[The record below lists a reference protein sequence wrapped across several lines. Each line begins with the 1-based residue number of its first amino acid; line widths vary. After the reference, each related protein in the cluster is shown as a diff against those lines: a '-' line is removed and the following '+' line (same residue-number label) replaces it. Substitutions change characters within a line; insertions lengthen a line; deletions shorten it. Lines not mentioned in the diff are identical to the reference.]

1 VANTSL
7 PIQNVQELTWCVETL
22 ECYGLQK
29 CSDYP
34 QTCRTAMAGIE
45 IETGGSPTNPAW
57 QATNSVTDCGQH
69 AVVVSD
75 ASPGGEVDLFYNSS
89 STAVFNGKVVLP
101 DTSPD
106 SPSLA
111 SLNGN
116 LYLAW
121 KGDGSDEL
129 NVEYSSNN
137 GASFGNKYTSFERVR
152 SRRHCAHIMA
162 GFTSRGRAMEMTI

>member
-1 VANTSL
+1 MAFRNA
-7 PIQNVQELTWCVETL
+7 PIIRRPAELRWPVLRLKLEAPPRIPHGKLQTL
-22 ECYGLQK
+22 
-29 CSDYP
+29 S
-34 QTCRTAMAGIE
+34 RI
-45 IETGGSPTNPAW
+45 
-57 QATNSVTDCGQH
+57 
-69 AVVVSD
+69 
-75 ASPGGEVDLFYNSS
+75 VDNMRSS
-89 STAVFNGKVVLP
+89 SATHPLEEKSISSTTAPALRCFNGKVVLP